1 MKDLLLSICIC
12 LHIIYTLHD
21 HYIYKYCLTTL
32 SRCRDMNTSFFNF
45 SLHFL
50 SSGQLLCFNNHMGK
64 YTRIYL
70 YIYHIDLNLILFS
83 SFSRTSILYIYYSI
97 GANIEIKDT
106 EGSRHYLLLQ
116 NSVELTLSKAQFQKE
131 QTKT

>member
-83 SFSRTSILYIYYSI
+83 SFSRTSEISKYFLIVFLVNDLVSIKNFVVIGIPLDI
-97 GANIEIKDT
+97 GAFQNNILK
-106 EGSRHYLLLQ
+106 
-116 NSVELTLSKAQFQKE
+116 K
-131 QTKT
+131 